1 MKTSFQTMEQNNK
14 EKKVFCFSPRRRAS
28 GRFNNVIRS
37 VSTLCDGYLVV
48 PQSEGD
54 MVELVKVSRPDGGG
68 DHAGVDSDFLHS
80 RVAAGLQDGADALI
94 VHEHH
99 GHAP

>member
-1 MKTSFQTMEQNNK
+1 M
-14 EKKVFCFSPRRRAS
+14 
-28 GRFNNVIRS
+28 IRS

-80 RVAAGLQDGADALI
+80 RVAAGLQDGADAVI

>member
-1 MKTSFQTMEQNNK
+1 MI
-14 EKKVFCFSPRRRAS
+14 CL
-28 GRFNNVIRS
+28 

-54 MVELVKVSRPDGGG
+54 MVELVNVSRPDGGG
-68 DHAGVDSDFLHS
+68 DHAGVDSDFPCS
-80 RVAAGLQDGADALI
+80 RNTRVTARLQDGADAVI

-99 GHAP
+99 GYTP